1 MRRPIENSAMQS
13 GSGGKFVLLLLLSAL
28 LPALL
33 AAQGIE
39 SSRHLK
45 VKEGLLLPDDEPRRL
60 LLLDFAEGARWDEV
74 INHENRIETGCGEKL
89 GRRGF
94 FLAGPA
100 AAVAGAKRIDTA
112 WQLWT
117 AKFPLRGIAELVGS
131 VDLYSAR
138 PVRGNFAPFRE
149 RYVTSIHWF
158 AADGGSLGRTAFLLA
173 APKRGYNPV
182 SFRVAVPAGAT
193 EGRLSLGADSP
204 DLAADDLLLITRV
217 AAGGIPAAGSRCFTD
232 AEAVLPPVRFVPGK
246 PLCTVSAET
255 PAGSAVIAETAFAA
269 DREGVPAEFSGFGAA
284 DRPAPEGTG
293 WVKCRIRFRTA
304 GECRPALRSVTLC
317 GTTISNW
324 RSLAERPA
332 EIRRLSRSPAADP
345 KQPFVFSIRH
355 GAPLDWR
362 TLRVVLDGGDVTAKL
377 SRKEL
382 LPEPPEMAAAAF
394 SYAPERPFAMRQ
406 VHKAVVSLADIYG
419 RSFSRTLYF
428 FFDEPLT
435 TGVVTLRDDGLLLTD
450 GKPFFPLGAC
460 YVKPLPENGNSLDN
474 AFAQLGKAGFNL
486 ITAEPL
492 RKGGGN
498 LRDYRAYLDK
508 VAGSGLRVILAPGV
522 SANTQDIDAILRTVA
537 EYYRHPALL
546 AWYIGDDT
554 ALHNTP
560 EQMERKYEA
569 IRSVD
574 PYHPTCQADAVH
586 PHHPPVFTP
595 VAAADDLSRYR
606 PVVNF
611 SEIFRAELYPV
622 RDHSEKNARECV
634 PSLIAGMKII
644 RRDIR
649 DRATAPK
656 SIWGIVQYFEGW
668 SATVEKSTWKRYP
681 TWQELRAMTWAAVI
695 HGAKGLNWYSYHYYT
710 KTFAHGFM
718 YREETRRNMLRMVGE
733 IVPLVDVLTARDNLP
748 VPAVALL
755 SGPAK
760 DALGNDSV
768 SVMARKHEGHL
779 YLFALNSASRPVRA
793 RIALPGD
800 AAGGTVLY
808 EENRAISARAGS
820 LTDDFQPGEVHIYKL
835 KLQKK

>member
-1 MRRPIENSAMQS
+1 MRTKTMCKAA
-13 GSGGKFVLLLLLSAL
+13 FLLSLLSL
-28 LPALL
+28 LPTLL
-33 AAQGIE
+33 AAAGIE

-45 VKEGLLLPDDEPRRL
+45 VEKGLLLPDEEPRRL
-60 LLLDFAEGARWDEV
+60 LLLDFADGARWDEV
-74 INHENRIETGCGEKL
+74 INHDDRLEAGYGERS

-100 AAVAGAKRIDTA
+100 APSGTAPKRIDTA

-117 AKFPLRGIAELVGS
+117 AKFPVRGMTEVVGT
-131 VDLYSAR
+131 VDLYSKR
-138 PVRGNFAPFRE
+138 PLRGNFAPFRD
-149 RYVTSIHWF
+149 RYVSALHWF

-173 APKRGYNPV
+173 APKRGENPV
-182 SFRVAVPAGAT
+182 SFRVAVPEGAV

-217 AAGGIPAAGSRCFTD
+217 AAGGIPAENRRFFTD

-246 PLCTVSAET
+246 VLCTVSAET
-255 PAGSAVIAETAFAA
+255 PAGSSVVAETAFAA
-269 DREGVPAEFSGFGAA
+269 DRGGAPAEFSAFGAA
-284 DRPAPEGTG
+284 ERPAPEGTG
-293 WVKCRIRFRTA
+293 WVKCRIRFRTE
-304 GECRPALRSVTLC
+304 GKLRPALRSVTLC
-317 GTTISNW
+317 GTTISGW

-332 EIRRLSRSPAADP
+332 VIRRLSPSPAADP

-355 GAPLDWR
+355 GAPLNWR

-377 SRKEL
+377 TRQEL
-382 LPEPPEMAAAAF
+382 PPAPPEMAAAAF
-394 SYAPERPFAMRQ
+394 SYLPERPFAMRQ
-406 VHKAVVSLADIYG
+406 VHKAVISLADIYG
-419 RSFSRTLYF
+419 RSFSKTLYF

-435 TGVVTLRDDGLLLTD
+435 AGVVTLRDDGLLLAD
-450 GKPFFPLGAC
+450 GKPFFPIGAC
-460 YVKPLPENGNSLDN
+460 YVKPLPENGRSLDN

-486 ITAEPL
+486 ITAEPI
-492 RKGGGN
+492 RKSGGN
-498 LRDYRAYLDK
+498 YSRNYRAYLDK
-508 VAGSGLRVILAPGV
+508 VAGSGIRVILAPGV
-522 SANTQDIDAILRTVA
+522 SANVQDIDAILRFVA

-554 ALHNTP
+554 VLHNTP
-560 EQMERKYEA
+560 EQLERKYEA
-569 IRSVD
+569 IRAVD

-586 PHHPPVFTP
+586 PYHPPVFTP
-595 VAAADDLSRYR
+595 VAAADDMSRYR

-622 RDHSEKNARECV
+622 RDRSEKNARECV

-656 SIWGIVQYFEGW
+656 SVWGIIQYFEGW

-733 IVPLVDVLTARDNLP
+733 IVPLVDVLTERDNLP
-748 VPAVALL
+748 IPAVALL

-760 DALGNDSV
+760 DALGNDSI
-768 SVMARKHEGHL
+768 SVMARKHKDHL
-779 YLFALNSASRPVRA
+779 YLFALNSAHRPVRA
-793 RIALPGD
+793 RISVPDD
-800 AAGGTVLY
+800 ADEGTVLY
-808 EENRAISARAGS
+808 EGNRTITVREGTV
-820 LTDDFQPGEVHIYKL
+820 TDAFLPGEVHIYKL
-835 KLQKK
+835 KLRKR